1 MTCITIRRFVRLKKN
16 NKQTTNPNRNFPPSY
31 NYLLEATNFVLNLL
45 YLFIIGYQCVGRKV
59 GDFRN
64 ADIRFKKKAGND
76 LFLVYYSVATF
87 SKIVHL
93 LVGLIVVRMVQSSVY
108 V

>member
-1 MTCITIRRFVRLKKN
+1 M
-16 NKQTTNPNRNFPPSY
+16 
-31 NYLLEATNFVLNLL
+31 
-45 YLFIIGYQCVGRKV
+45 GREV

-76 LFLVYYSVATF
+76 LFLVYYSLATF

-93 LVGLIVVRMVQSSVY
+93 LVDLIVVRMVQSSVY

>member
-1 MTCITIRRFVRLKKN
+1 M
-16 NKQTTNPNRNFPPSY
+16 
-31 NYLLEATNFVLNLL
+31 
-45 YLFIIGYQCVGRKV
+45 GRKV

-64 ADIRFKKKAGND
+64 ADVRFKKKAGND
-76 LFLVYYSVATF
+76 LFLVYYSLATF

>member
-1 MTCITIRRFVRLKKN
+1 M
-16 NKQTTNPNRNFPPSY
+16 
-31 NYLLEATNFVLNLL
+31 
-45 YLFIIGYQCVGRKV
+45 GRKV

-76 LFLVYYSVATF
+76 LFLVYYSLATF
-87 SKIVHL
+87 GKIVHL
-93 LVGLIVVRMVQSSVY
+93 LVDLIVVRMVQSSVY